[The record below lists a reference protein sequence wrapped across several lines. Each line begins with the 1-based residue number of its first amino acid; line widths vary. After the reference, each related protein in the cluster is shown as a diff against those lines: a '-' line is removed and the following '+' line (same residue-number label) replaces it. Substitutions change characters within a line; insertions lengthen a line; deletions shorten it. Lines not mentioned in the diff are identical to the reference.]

1 MIFTQ
6 NELDILFANLNA
18 CLAQGDSKV
27 TGRFSPERLRQ
38 ADSHP
43 EEYIASYNELGVFCR
58 DNGRLPQSLESFEK
72 ARAVADAHPG
82 LACGEYAA
90 LLNNMAGTYRLMGQ
104 TEKAIEVLLQA
115 AELCRRD
122 RKQGTYAY
130 VGVLRNLAMAYWA
143 DGQPECAIRRLQE
156 ALPLLQ
162 ILPEHR
168 HETAVIYSNL
178 TALYHAAGDKS
189 RAMRALNRALQEC
202 EKNRED
208 ENVHYAAILNT
219 LAGFLFSE
227 RDFRRAAMLYRKSAR
242 HIRRFCGE
250 TLEYA
255 CICQN
260 LCWVYEKMGERGRA
274 SDTLSAAMKIFEK
287 LLGPNHER
295 TVLVRGILMRMKAG
309 ETP

>member
-6 NELDILFANLNA
+6 NELDILFANLND
-18 CLAQGDSKV
+18 CLTHKDSKI
-27 TGRFSPERLRQ
+27 TAWFSPERMRQ
-38 ADSHP
+38 SDAHP

-58 DNGRLPQSLESFEK
+58 DSGRLPQSLEWFEK
-72 ARAVADAHPG
+72 ARALADVHPD
-82 LACGEYAA
+82 LTCGEYAA

-104 TEKAIEVLLQA
+104 NGKAIEVLVQA
-115 AELCRRD
+115 ADLCWRD
-122 RKQGTYAY
+122 RKQETYAY

-143 DGQPECAIRRLQE
+143 DGQPEPAIRRLLE

-189 RAMRALNRALQEC
+189 RAMQALNRAMQEC

-227 RDFRRAAMLYRKSAR
+227 KDFRRAAMLYRKSAR
-242 HIRRFCGE
+242 HIRRFYGQ

-255 CICQN
+255 YICQN

-274 SDTLSAAMKIFEK
+274 SDALSEAMKIFEK

-295 TVLVRGILMRMKAG
+295 TVLVRGILARMKAG
-309 ETP
+309 EAP